1 MGSITT
7 RRAIILFPFLFLAA
21 CGSSQDGGAGS
32 DETQGSGGVVDV
44 PGSGGGVGAGGASVA
59 IGSGGTGGS
68 AADDRG
74 PITGATGGASGA
86 GGAGVITGAGG
97 KSGAGGMGGRGGGS
111 SGGSGGAGGA
121 TGMTGSPCT
130 NLPQAGVWQ
139 SITPFSAGGPAYG
152 EGWSEAMSIDP
163 FDTAVV
169 WLTTGYRGI
178 YKSTDCG
185 KTFAHVNTGR
195 NAATFE
201 RGNHISML
209 VDPVDRG
216 VIYVANIHDSIGLW
230 KSTNGGVDWDSLFPM
245 GSEVYQVVW
254 GYAMSVAMDPSD
266 HKHLMVAFHDNCKA
280 PYAPACEAETTD
292 AGATW
297 RLIKIPFPG
306 WQEGSGSWIIDATT
320 SLYAGTGLFLT
331 TDRGVSWKDVGPQS
345 GMAFGS
351 GEREIHPIPRGPD
364 GTYYIASNQGII
376 KSADAHTWTLIP
388 NSGGGLVSFASGD
401 GQFITSAEYT
411 KNSYRVAKWSN
422 PTVWTT
428 FAPPPV
434 DQGGSYLGYDA
445 VHKVLY
451 SSNFGGGLFR
461 IVLP

>member
-7 RRAIILFPFLFLAA
+7 RRAIFLFPFLFLAA

-44 PGSGGGVGAGGASVA
+44 PGSGGSVGAGGASGA
-59 IGSGGTGGS
+59 LGSPGTGGS
-68 AADDRG
+68 AAAGGG

-111 SGGSGGAGGA
+111 GGSGGAGGA

-130 NLPQAGVWQ
+130 NLPQAGAWQ
-139 SITPFSAGGPAYG
+139 SIAPFSAGGTAYG

-169 WLTTGYRGI
+169 WLSTGYKGI

-185 KTFAHVNTGR
+185 KTFAHMNTGR
-195 NAATFE
+195 NAAPFE

-216 VIYVANIHDSIGLW
+216 VIYVANIHDSINLW
-230 KSTNGGVDWDSLFPM
+230 KSTNGGVDWDPLFPM

-254 GYAMSVAMDPSD
+254 GYAMSVAMDPSN

-331 TDRGVSWKDVGPQS
+331 TDSGASWKDVGPQS

-364 GTYYIASNQGII
+364 GTYYIASNQGVI
-376 KSADAHTWTLIP
+376 KSADAHSWTLIP
-388 NSGGGLVSFASGD
+388 NSGGGIVSFASGA
-401 GQFITSAEYT
+401 GQFIVSAEYT
-411 KNSYRVAKWSN
+411 KDSYRVAKWSD

-434 DQGGSYLGYDA
+434 DQGGSYLDYDA
-445 VHKVLY
+445 VHKILY
-451 SSNFGGGLFR
+451 SSNFGGGLWR
-461 IVLP
+461 LVLP

>member
-1 MGSITT
+1 MTHWHTT
-7 RRAIILFPFLFLAA
+7 LFSFLFLAA
-21 CGSSQDGGAGS
+21 CGSSQDGAAGS
-32 DETQGSGGVVDV
+32 DETQGSGGIVDV
-44 PGSGGGVGAGGASVA
+44 TGSGSSAGAGGASGASTGVGGVSGA
-59 IGSGGTGGS
+59 LGSVGTGGS
-68 AADDRG
+68 AS
-74 PITGATGGASGA
+74 TGGASGA
-86 GGAGVITGAGG
+86 GGAGGITGAGG
-97 KSGAGGMGGRGGGS
+97 KSGAGGMGGRGGS
-111 SGGSGGAGGA
+111 SGGGGAGGA

-139 SITPFSAGGPAYG
+139 SITPFSGGGPAYG

-185 KTFAHVNTGR
+185 KTFVHMNTGR

-209 VDPVDRG
+209 ADPVDRG
-216 VIYVANIHDSIGLW
+216 VLYVANIHDSINLW
-230 KSTNGGVDWDSLFPM
+230 KSTNGGVDWDPLFPM

-254 GYAMSVAMDPSD
+254 GYAMSVAMDPGN

-280 PYAPACEAETTD
+280 PYAPACEAETND

-320 SLYAGTGLFLT
+320 SLYAGSGLFLT
-331 TDRGVSWKDVGPQS
+331 TDSGASWKDVTPQGVLS
-345 GMAFGS
+345 FGS

-364 GTYYIASNQGII
+364 GTYYLASNYGML
-376 KSADAHTWTLIP
+376 KSADAHSWTLIP
-388 NSGGGLVSFASGD
+388 NSGARLVSFASGD
-401 GQFITSAEYT
+401 GQFITAEEY
-411 KNSYRVAKWSN
+411 NANYWFAEWSD
-422 PTVWTT
+422 PTVWKT
-428 FAPPPV
+428 FAPPPTNN
-434 DQGGSYLGYDA
+434 QGASYLDYDA

-451 SSNFGGGLFR
+451 SSNFGGGLWR
-461 IVLP
+461 LVLP